1 MPQVAP
7 SILSADFANL
17 ERDILQVEDAGAQII
32 HVDVMDGHFVPNL
45 TVGMLVVEAIRKV
58 TDLTL
63 DVHLMISNP
72 EVMAPRFVDAGAD
85 TVTVHYEAATHLDQV
100 ISELKRKGA
109 EAGVALNPHT
119 PVTVLEEILPYCDQV
134 LIMSVNPGYGGQ
146 KIIPSSFPK
155 VSKLREQIL
164 RLGQAVRIEIDGGI
178 GVHNTSDAVK
188 AGVDIIVAGSAIYA
202 AEDPAAAFAALQSKA
217 TEAARDTR
225 SFV

>member
-17 ERDILQVEDAGAQII
+17 ERDILQVGDAGAQII

-45 TVGMLVVEAIRKV
+45 TIGMLVVEAIRKV

-85 TVTVHYEAATHLDQV
+85 TVTVHYEAATHLAQV

-146 KIIPSSFPK
+146 KIIPSSFLK
-155 VSKLREQIL
+155 VSKLKEQIL

-178 GVHNTSDAVK
+178 GLHNTSDAVK
-188 AGVDIIVAGSAIYA
+188 AGVDIIVAGSAIYS
-202 AEDPAAAFAALQSKA
+202 AEDPGAAFAALQSKA

>member
-7 SILSADFANL
+7 SILSANFANL
-17 ERDILQVEDAGAQII
+17 ERDIHLVEEAGAQII

-45 TVGMLVVEAIRKV
+45 TIGMLVVEAIRKV

-109 EAGVALNPHT
+109 EAGVVLNPHT
-119 PVTVLEEILPYCDQV
+119 PITVLEEILPYCDQV

-146 KIIPSSFPK
+146 EIIPSSFPK
-155 VSKLREQIL
+155 VRKLKDQIL
-164 RLGQAVRIEIDGGI
+164 RLGKAVRIEIDGGI
-178 GVHNTSDAVK
+178 GAHNVSDAVK
-188 AGVDIIVAGSAIYA
+188 AGVDIIVAGSAIYS

>member
-7 SILSADFANL
+7 SILSANFANL
-17 ERDILQVEDAGAQII
+17 ERDIHLVEEAGAQII

-45 TVGMLVVEAIRKV
+45 TIGMLVVEAIRKV

-109 EAGVALNPHT
+109 EAGVVLNPHT
-119 PVTVLEEILPYCDQV
+119 PITVLEEILPYCDQV

-155 VSKLREQIL
+155 VRKLKDQIL
-164 RLGQAVRIEIDGGI
+164 RSGRAVRIEIDGGI
-178 GVHNTSDAVK
+178 GTHNVSDAVK
-188 AGVDIIVAGSAIYA
+188 AGVDIIVAGSAIYS

-217 TEAARDTR
+217 TEAARGTR
-225 SFV
+225 SVV